1 MRVEKASN
9 VKPRGRT
16 ATRIIKL
23 ALPLILGLIV
33 LAVLLAPAFISSE
46 KGRRLIL
53 AKING
58 AITGK
63 ADFADLSMGW
73 LKGIKVANLSF
84 NDAAGEISVKVERV
98 STKPAYR
105 SILTGK
111 LSLGRTVIDK
121 PRVEVN
127 LQDLRERATKK
138 PGDQPP
144 VPGATGTVAWPI
156 HTIDLVL
163 NDGSVKVTDPKTG
176 TVELSRINLR
186 VDLQPPGEQ
195 SDFDLKM
202 VVAQVDKASEIKA
215 AGSVTTKA
223 EKGWSLKGTSGD
235 LTVEVRDLDLESLG
249 PIFALAGVEVEAK
262 GVVNGTAKGKIKD
275 GRFENLMTGVKA
287 RNLEVTAAQLKG
299 DRLETAALDMTIQL
313 SQGKKTIS
321 GFRLRLEGGYRLRFG
336 RTGGAD
342 APNAGDQGGHADNLG
357 PPDRECR
364 DCHRRR
370 EKADSRRCD
379 RGRA

>member
-127 LQDLRERATKK
+127 LHDLRERATKK

-156 HTIDLVL
+156 TRL
-163 NDGSVKVTDPKTG
+163 
-176 TVELSRINLR
+176 
-186 VDLQPPGEQ
+186 
-195 SDFDLKM
+195 
-202 VVAQVDKASEIKA
+202 
-215 AGSVTTKA
+215 
-223 EKGWSLKGTSGD
+223 TSCS
-235 LTVEVRDLDLESLG
+235 T
-249 PIFALAGVEVEAK
+249 
-262 GVVNGTAKGKIKD
+262 
-275 GRFENLMTGVKA
+275 
-287 RNLEVTAAQLKG
+287 TAA
-299 DRLETAALDMTIQL
+299 
-313 SQGKKTIS
+313 
-321 GFRLRLEGGYRLRFG
+321 
-336 RTGGAD
+336 
-342 APNAGDQGGHADNLG
+342 
-357 PPDRECR
+357 
-364 DCHRRR
+364 
-370 EKADSRRCD
+370 
-379 RGRA
+379 